1 MSFGKINKYT
11 NKVIDYI
18 NDLQKNNLHSNLHK
32 NKLELKELHILKKNV
47 YNELKKTNNDIT
59 MNIINSIFDRL
70 YKQTFVVND
79 KFDNNKNNYR
89 ELEHLYPEVKVP
101 DEYIKL
107 EEQFNKLKNI
117 IQPVQ
122 RSKEWFENRKN
133 KITAS
138 DTAAAIDN
146 NPYEPVESFLVK
158 KCDSNYE
165 FRDNENVYHGKK
177 FELIATMIYEHLYNC
192 KICEFGALPSDKY
205 SFLGASPDGI
215 CSKYTLDN
223 KFCKRLGRMLEIKC
237 PVSRSIETK
246 GHIIGD
252 ICPYYYYCQI
262 QQQLL
267 CCSLELCDFWQ
278 CNISEY
284 SRDEYLI
291 DLCDDCK
298 TTENTTGDYIY
309 MDNKTKKGII
319 IEFYPKIFKPEFD
332 GDNIR
337 WKSKYI
343 YPNRLDLTESEYDQW
358 VLHIMNNYKDLYP
371 EIDKDYYFNKIVY
384 WKLNNSHNIVIPR
397 DDNFL
402 NNIIPVLED
411 TWNKVVYYR
420 NNPNKLE
427 DLKKIVEERKKYKKI
442 NTNFIIHNDNIIN
455 NKILFLEDNTVK
467 SKRKKII

>member
-1 MSFGKINKYT
+1 MSFGKINNYM

-18 NDLQKNNLHSNLHK
+18 NNNNLNK
-32 NKLELKELHILKKNV
+32 KLELKELQIIKNNV
-47 YNELKKTNNDIT
+47 YTELKKTNNEIT
-59 MNIINSIFDRL
+59 VNIINSIFDRL
-70 YKQTFVVND
+70 YKQKFIVNND
-79 KFDNNKNNYR
+79 INFNNGKNCYR
-89 ELEHLYPEVKVP
+89 ELEHLFPEVKVP
-101 DEYIKL
+101 DKYNKL
-107 EEQFNKLKNI
+107 EEHFNKLKNT

-146 NPYEPVESFLVK
+146 NPYEPVESFILK
-158 KCDSNYE
+158 KCDPTIQ
-165 FRDNENVYHGKK
+165 FFDNENVYHGKK
-177 FELIATMIYEHLYNC
+177 FELVATMIYEHLYNC
-192 KICEFGALPSDKY
+192 KMVEFGALPSDKY

-223 KFCKRLGRMLEIKC
+223 KFCERLGRMLEIKC
-237 PVSRSIETK
+237 PVSRYIKTR
-246 GHIIGD
+246 GNIIGD

-291 DLCDDCK
+291 DTSTSCK
-298 TTENTTGDYIY
+298 TTENTTGDYIE

-319 IEFYPKIFKPEFD
+319 IEFYPKVFKPEFD
-332 GDNIR
+332 EDNIK

-343 YPNRLDLTESEYDQW
+343 YPNRLDLNESEYDQW

-371 EIDKDYYFNKIVY
+371 EIDKDFYFNRIVY
-384 WKLNNSHNIVIPR
+384 WKLNNSHNVIIPR

-402 NNIIPVLED
+402 NDIIPVLEN
-411 TWNKVVYYR
+411 TWKKVVYYR
-420 NNPNKLE
+420 KNLDKLDE
-427 DLKKIVEERKKYKKI
+427 LRKTVEFRKKYIKI
-442 NTNFIIHNDNIIN
+442 NTNFTIHNENIIN
-455 NKILFLEDNTVK
+455 NKILFLEDSSTIK
-467 SKRKKII
+467 PKRKKII